1 MRFQINSNRF
11 SRDRSFEHRSHIKH
25 QKEILAWIKYEIFKR
40 SSSASSQDAQTPQ
53 SILSYTRTKTTAT
66 AEKLL
71 PFTLPFSCRIK
82 ILFTRIKDTFL
93 KRGYYARRMQLVHL
107 LLIHTV
113 IFVDKLP
120 IYSKLLSFFFYS
132 LLHQKFKIQVNR
144 YMSA

>member
-1 MRFQINSNRF
+1 MNRKSWLGSKTRPSNAQPL
-11 SRDRSFEHRSHIKH
+11 HPAK
-25 QKEILAWIKYEIFKR
+25 
-40 SSSASSQDAQTPQ
+40 DAQTPQ
-53 SILSYTRTKTTAT
+53 SILPYTRTKTTAT

-113 IFVDKLP
+113 IFVDKL
-120 IYSKLLSFFFYS
+120 SHK
-132 LLHQKFKIQVNR
+132 
-144 YMSA
+144 

>member
-1 MRFQINSNRF
+1 MRPSNTQALYPAR
-11 SRDRSFEHRSHIKH
+11 
-25 QKEILAWIKYEIFKR
+25 
-40 SSSASSQDAQTPQ
+40 DAQTPQ

-71 PFTLPFSCRIK
+71 PFTLPFFCRIK

-113 IFVDKLP
+113 IFVD
-120 IYSKLLSFFFYS
+120 ILS
-132 LLHQKFKIQVNR
+132 HN
-144 YMSA
+144 